1 MQQTATAPATD
12 HPARTG
18 TEVDFPPE
26 QLLASATDTRG
37 VIHYAN
43 QEFCETARMS
53 KEYLSGAPHKVVR
66 HPDMPRGLFHLM
78 WERLHAK
85 LPVCTYVKN
94 STADG
99 GFYWVFATVTPT
111 RDGYLSV
118 RIKPRS
124 EFFALTRDIYSA
136 MLTEEARGL
145 PPDKSA
151 EWMLARLAELGY
163 LDFDAFS
170 YAALDAEFG
179 IREDVDTGSDSD
191 VGKIARL
198 TELMDKCDTLVQE
211 IIGIFQKVRGEPIN
225 LRILS
230 GRLEGAG
237 VAIGTIS
244 KNYETMSA
252 DMYQMIERLRCDET
266 GLLVRM
272 RTALGRAQSASQI
285 ATLMDLT
292 VRQSAAKHDAAERN
306 LGGREILHVQSE
318 SLSEISRSTV
328 SEVANM
334 GKLVPDICR
343 QLRRRINGLDLVKL
357 LCRVESGRMSDVDSG
372 LVGIIRRLE
381 EAHHQTDRH
390 LAALSATAFQID
402 ATSKSL

>member
-1 MQQTATAPATD
+1 MQQTATATD
-12 HPARTG
+12 HPTPPGA
-18 TEVDFPPE
+18 EVDYPPE
-26 QLLASATDTRG
+26 QLLASATDPRG
-37 VIHYAN
+37 VIGYAN
-43 QEFCETARMS
+43 QEFCRVAGMP
-53 KEYLSGAPHKVVR
+53 KEDLVGAPHKVVR

-78 WERLHAK
+78 WARLHAK

-124 EFFALTRDIYSA
+124 DFFDLTRDIYTA
-136 MLTEEARGL
+136 MLAEEAGGM

-151 EWMLARLAELGY
+151 DWMLGRLAEQGY
-163 LDFDAFS
+163 PDFDAYS
-170 YAALDAEFG
+170 LAALDAEFNR
-179 IREDVDTGSDSD
+179 REDIDQAAESDLR
-191 VGKIARL
+191 KIAQL
-198 TELMDKCDTLVQE
+198 TELMNESDLLVQR
-211 IIGIFQKVRGEPIN
+211 IIEIFQQVRGEPIN

-230 GRLEGAG
+230 SRLEGAG

-244 KNYETMSA
+244 KNYETMSS

-272 RTALGRAQSASQI
+272 RGALVRAQSLSQI
-285 ATLMDLT
+285 AGLMDLT
-292 VRQSAAKHDAAERN
+292 ARQSAVKYDAANRN
-306 LGGREILHVQSE
+306 LGGREILHAQSA
-318 SLSEISRSTV
+318 SLTEISRAAV
-328 SEVANM
+328 SEVASL
-334 GKLVPDICR
+334 GKLVPDVCR

-357 LCRVESGRMSDVDSG
+357 LCRVESGRMSDVDTG
-372 LVGIIRRLE
+372 LVGIIHRLE
-381 EAHHQTDRH
+381 EAHQQTDRH

-402 ATSKSL
+402 ATSNAL